1 MNLGTSNTPS
11 SGNWLSSGLAIESEI
26 TLIGQGSRLRGD
38 FVFDR
43 FTRVHG
49 DIEGKVNGLA
59 GSLIVVGEMGSI
71 HGEIHCDELIIDGFV
86 RANVEAKGKVTIAE
100 SGTLIGDVKSPKLE
114 IRFGAHFEG
123 RAITSHAHGTKKASA
138 ESQQASSTRA

>member
-1 MNLGTSNTPS
+1 MASATKSKGET
-11 SGNWLSSGLAIESEI
+11 NWLGNGLAVESEI

-49 DIEGKVNGLA
+49 DIEGKVHGLPN
-59 GSLIVVGEMGSI
+59 SLIVVGEMGSI
-71 HGEIHCDELIIDGFV
+71 HGEIHCDELIVDGFV
-86 RANVEAKGKVTIAE
+86 RADVEARGKVTIAE

-114 IRFGAHFEG
+114 VRFGAHFEG
-123 RAITSHAHGTKKASA
+123 KATTTAGPDTKKASGG
-138 ESQQASSTRA
+138 SPRPSASTD